1 MGALE
6 LIADLTSRLASTAV
20 QGEVAASAAPVMAS
34 LGFGLVWIAGL
45 DEQVGSIATL
55 RVERDGD
62 DVTREMPP
70 RIAIDPRQPLGHA
83 FRDRRMVNVHDA
95 HSLHV
100 LERDDDRLPS
110 GAIGLTRAAF
120 DRVRGH
126 PFACGPLLGADG
138 EPIGAL
144 CLGSYR
150 GQRVIPDEVLA
161 NGDLRA
167 MIDLLSIAIERARQR
182 GQLAHATADLA
193 RAQAMLTA
201 DAHIKSVGEI
211 AAATTHDLNHF
222 CTLMQGAI
230 EISARS
236 PSDAAAELPRIKGAH
251 HSIVDLV
258 ARLRR
263 VASPAQPTSEAVEL
277 GQIVDDLVV
286 ITAARLRAH
295 TIEVDCALPQLP
307 PVRCDPTLLRRVVL
321 NLIANAEDALA
332 EVAVERRKVQIRARE
347 DAGTVRL
354 TVTDSGPGIPPDVM
368 VRLFHSVFTTKR
380 DGHHMGLGLAA
391 CQAELAPFGARL
403 EARNTL
409 TGGAELEL
417 VVQIATSR
425 SEPAR
430 PGARAAVDPRDV
442 RVLVVDDDPDM
453 VDMILDLLEPVGFQI
468 STATT
473 SAHALELAARQ
484 PFDLVLCDISM
495 PKQSG
500 LEISRAL
507 RTAGYD
513 GKIILMTGL
522 ETPTLSSDVRDAAS
536 DRLLKKP
543 FGSELVQLIE
553 SLLRG

>member
-1 MGALE
+1 MGAFE
-6 LIADLTSRLASTAV
+6 LITDLVSRLASTAMLDDIT
-20 QGEVAASAAPVMAS
+20 ATTAPVMAS
-34 LGFGLVWIAGL
+34 LGFGLVWIAGI
-45 DEQVGSIATL
+45 DDQAGTISTL
-55 RVERDGD
+55 RVVRDGG

-70 RIAIDPRQPLGHA
+70 RLAIDPRQPLGHA
-83 FRDRRMVNVHDA
+83 FRDRRMVNVRDVA
-95 HSLHV
+95 ALPV

-110 GAIGLTRAAF
+110 GVLGLTRAAF
-120 DRVRGH
+120 ERVRGH

-138 EPIGAL
+138 DPVGAL
-144 CLGSYR
+144 CLGSYH
-150 GQRVIPDEVLA
+150 GERVIPDDVLA

-167 MIDLLSIAIERARQR
+167 VIDLLSIAIERARQR
-182 GQLAHATADLA
+182 EKLADVTTDLA

-211 AAATTHDLNHF
+211 AAATSHDLNHF
-222 CTLMQGAI
+222 CTLMQGAL

-236 PSDAAAELPRIKGAH
+236 PSDAAEALPRIKAAH
-251 HSIVDLV
+251 GSIVDLV

-263 VASPAQPTSEAVEL
+263 VASPTQPASDAIDL
-277 GQIVDDLVV
+277 AQIVDDLVV
-286 ITAARLRAH
+286 ITAARLREH
-295 TIEVDCALPQLP
+295 TIEVDCVLPALP
-307 PVRCDPTLLRRVVL
+307 PVRCDATLLRRVVL

-332 EVAVERRKVQIRARE
+332 EVPAERRHVRIRARE

-354 TVTDSGPGIPPDVM
+354 TVTDSGPGIPPDVL

-417 VVQIATSR
+417 VVQATVHR
-425 SEPAR
+425 TRTGTHAVR
-430 PGARAAVDPRDV
+430 TAVDT
-442 RVLVVDDDPDM
+442 RVLVIDDDPDM
-453 VDMILDLLEPVGFQI
+453 VDMILILLEPAGFQI

-484 PFDLVLCDISM
+484 PFDLVLCDIGM

-500 LEISRAL
+500 LDISRAL

-513 GKIILMTGL
+513 GKIILMTGW
-522 ETPTLSSDVRDAAS
+522 ETPTLSIDVRDAAS
-536 DRLLKKP
+536 DRLLMKP
-543 FGSELVQLIE
+543 FSGGELVQLIE
-553 SLLRG
+553 SLLRA